1 MEVYTSDEI
10 ASHNNAKDLW
20 IVIHGEVYNV
30 TKFHQEHPGG
40 EEVLLKLAGQDATEC
55 FEAIGHSNE
64 AIVLRESYK
73 IGKIANNN
81 VSSDKK
87 TKTMNTEVKESMEQ
101 DWQDQEPNKARTT
114 FWSSTIMWFSIIIYA
129 IIIYYWI
136 RKLGFISGIF

>member
-87 TKTMNTEVKESMEQ
+87 TKTMNTGLFFSSIALPLESHC
-101 DWQDQEPNKARTT
+101 DLIP
-114 FWSSTIMWFSIIIYA
+114 F
-129 IIIYYWI
+129 
-136 RKLGFISGIF
+136 GFIACKFNNMI